1 MSGILQGRVWYLA
14 ELSTSEKAVLA
25 ALADHA
31 HDDGSNCFP
40 SMARIAWKA
49 SMTDRGVR
57 KIIVRL
63 EELGYVKRKIKVAG
77 DVEGNTPNGYKTN
90 LFFLNIP
97 DQVPGHGEKPWEA
110 GARPWEKTQTR
121 PEPPFRTAPSGET
134 VIHSEDQT
142 GTPVPLS
149 PEPPFR
155 AARNPGSAKPSLEPS
170 MKQESSKSVDN
181 SGPSAGQLALA
192 NEAYCTGKGTNPDTL
207 TARRPK
213 GRSDDDPAHRLAAW
227 YASVARP
234 DLDFDG
240 LSENDWRC
248 RWYAPAKELLRSKPD
263 AEIRELVGWVFDPE
277 TRPYWRG
284 LLRESIDSL
293 RFQLLTTRDRRL
305 DRDFQNH
312 RATLAAGEPVRPK
325 RAAGFGEVELLVEQV
340 SKAWSRARAEADGP
354 DVIDAFKANIA
365 GLPPA
370 AQAAAL
376 DVRRMIAM
384 GARTFDVKAAFSA
397 AYESHVNGSAG
408 EAA

>member
-1 MSGILQGRVWYLA
+1 MFTSRDRRKITQVAQVSFGVMNLCDPY
-14 ELSTSEKAVLA
+14 ELSVYAWLVRHANPTTGQCNPSHKRLAVEA
-25 ALADHA
+25 KI
-31 HDDGSNCFP
+31 S
-40 SMARIAWKA
+40 
-49 SMTDRGVR
+49 VR
-57 KIIVRL
+57 KTIDTLKSLREKCLIGWEDQWVDESRTVRRPNQY
-63 EELGYVKRKIKVAG
+63 EVFDAPG
-77 DVEGNTPNGYKTN
+77 DVELPQRQGGSASHA
-90 LFFLNIP
+90 
-97 DQVPGHGEKPWEA
+97 VGG
-110 GARPWEKTQTR
+110 
-121 PEPPFRTAPSGET
+121 TAPDAGGVVHT
-134 VIHSEDQT
+134 VQGGTAPRAEEIDQLEKDQSERESRPKPK
-142 GTPVPLS
+142 PV
-149 PEPPFR
+149 
-155 AARNPGSAKPSLEPS
+155 G
-170 MKQESSKSVDN
+170 N
-181 SGPSAGQLALA
+181 SGPTVSQLALA
-192 NEAYCTGKGTNPDTL
+192 NEAYCNGKGTNPDTL

-248 RWYAPAKELLRSKPD
+248 RWYAPAKELLRCKPD

-365 GLPPA
+365 GLSPA